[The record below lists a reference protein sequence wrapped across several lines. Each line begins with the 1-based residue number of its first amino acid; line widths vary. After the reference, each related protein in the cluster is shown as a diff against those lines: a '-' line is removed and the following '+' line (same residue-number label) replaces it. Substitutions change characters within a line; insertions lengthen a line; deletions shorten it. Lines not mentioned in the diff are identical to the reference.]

1 LTADKQNYEKLQKMA
16 FTGSYNDLHSHKK
29 SASAKR
35 LCVDL

>member
-1 LTADKQNYEKLQKMA
+1 MKSFKKWH
-16 FTGSYNDLHSHKK
+16 SYNDLHSHKK